1 MPWKNYDDIS
11 LEVTFKNTENTKMN
25 YGISWN
31 ENEIE
36 NQRSKL
42 RARISL
48 RQEALI
54 TDNKDPVVEPY
65 SDQVSYTLENSS
77 DKKVKTIVPNGN
89 NTI

>member
-1 MPWKNYDDIS
+1 MSNA
-11 LEVTFKNTENTKMN
+11 TRFA
-25 YGISWN
+25 N

-42 RARISL
+42 RARRSL
-48 RQEALI
+48 RQEAMI